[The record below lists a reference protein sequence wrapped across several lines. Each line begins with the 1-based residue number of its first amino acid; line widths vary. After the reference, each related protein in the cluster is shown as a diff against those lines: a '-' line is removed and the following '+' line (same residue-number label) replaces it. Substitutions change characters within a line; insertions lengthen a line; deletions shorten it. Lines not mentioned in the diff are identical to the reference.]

1 MGKSYWI
8 IEYLKVG
15 AAYGFTMY
23 VWPSV
28 VFREHLRSKGL
39 RYRFIFCTLMMPTIL
54 TTVISLLGIFK
65 VLWTPLL
72 AAAFYGCFI
81 VRLLQYHNPL
91 PGIRH
96 TLHLFQRK
104 TLTSKRLLL
113 NMLLKLRDGIK
124 RLVLMLWDGSKGHRL
139 EYGLLLIALIYGTLY
154 FSYGPVTIH
163 TFAASDQYVHNS
175 WAYSLSKGKIYP
187 RGIYPIGMHCMLY
200 VFSSFF
206 GIKLFNTNLFASA
219 VHAHAVLLSAYLMLK
234 EFYSFRYTAMFGLFI
249 FLTVGIPTQTGAMAM
264 SRLTMTLPQEYA
276 FTAVFLSACALLRY
290 MKRRAG
296 APDGAEGG
304 IRAVDRVRTEATS
317 DRADAGIQTVAA
329 SGLADAAIRTKA
341 RFFLRSV
348 LADEDLRV
356 FILAVS
362 LTIMIHYYATIMAF
376 FLCVAVFISY
386 IPFNLRWEKL
396 LKLSTAVLL
405 ALLLSTAPTGIALMK
420 GYKFQGSIAWALSIT
435 KGGKN
440 AADETDEA
448 AAADGD
454 ATAAENGVTAGDGGI
469 TADGDATNNGGVTY
483 DGSAAGD
490 GFATAT
496 DNGAAAGD
504 SDAAADVF
512 ATAAGNSANQGSLP
526 SRKSLLTRTI
536 DAAIEAPSRIKEAVK
551 AFDQDTFQDQYR
563 GSRGI
568 WMRNICVAEI
578 AVSLTLGLVLLIVR
592 LLSGLL
598 RPGTGSGGS
607 QSGGP
612 SHGDA
617 FAIGSLRPD
626 SFTAYFCAA
635 AALLVFFA
643 AYSPLTIGLPRLIA
657 KDRLCA
663 LIELTAIMVY
673 CCLPDIV
680 FSAVAGNVPETL
692 ISITVP
698 VMCFG
703 IYAGMYF
710 SGFFHG
716 MPCNWLTRYPITAE
730 LTERVINNVPKNKFT
745 IVSPTEELYQLINY
759 GYHEELIDFVLNSS
773 NKTYTIPTPYIF
785 VFLEKKPLYYA
796 QIHFPDAPGWLGGDY
811 YPRLF
816 GYSSGECSIQP
827 GYRHGEASAAIAAK
841 ELPQVE
847 LRSDYTMLPQLRE
860 ILESRALTWY
870 EAFRNA
876 YPYDGDVIYE
886 DDYLICYCIKQ
897 NEFSLF
903 TLGVLD

>member
-28 VFREHLRSKGL
+28 VFREHLSSKGL

-65 VLWTPLL
+65 ILWTPLL
-72 AAAFYGCFI
+72 VAAFYSCFI

-290 MKRRAG
+290 MKRRTG
-296 APDGAEGG
+296 ASDGAEGG
-304 IRAVDRVRTEATS
+304 
-317 DRADAGIQTVAA
+317 
-329 SGLADAAIRTKA
+329 IRTKA

-348 LADEDLRV
+348 LVDEDLRV

-448 AAADGD
+448 AAVDGD
-454 ATAAENGVTAGDGGI
+454 ATAAENDVTAGDGGI
-469 TADGDATNNGGVTY
+469 TADGAATNNT
-483 DGSAAGD
+483 
-490 GFATAT
+490 
-496 DNGAAAGD
+496 
-504 SDAAADVF
+504 
-512 ATAAGNSANQGSLP
+512 NQGSLS

-551 AFDQDTFQDQYR
+551 AFDQDTFQDQYS

-607 QSGGP
+607 RGGGR
-612 SHGDA
+612 SHGGA
-617 FAIGSLRPD
+617 FAIGGLRPD

-680 FSAVAGNVPETL
+680 CSAVAGNIPETF
-692 ISITVP
+692 ISIAVP
-698 VMCFG
+698 VMCTG

>member
-1 MGKSYWI
+1 LGKSYWI

-304 IRAVDRVRTEATS
+304 IRAADRVRTEATS
-317 DRADAGIQTVAA
+317 DRADAGIQTVTA

-448 AAADGD
+448 AAVDGD
-454 ATAAENGVTAGDGGI
+454 ATAAENDAATYYGTAAG
-469 TADGDATNNGGVTY
+469 DGDATNNT
-483 DGSAAGD
+483 
-490 GFATAT
+490 
-496 DNGAAAGD
+496 
-504 SDAAADVF
+504 
-512 ATAAGNSANQGSLP
+512 NQGSLS
-526 SRKSLLTRTI
+526 SRKSLLTRAI

-551 AFDQDTFQDQYR
+551 AFDKDTFQDQYS

-607 QSGGP
+607 RGDGR
-612 SHGDA
+612 SHGGA

-680 FSAVAGNVPETL
+680 FSAVAGNIPETL

-876 YPYDGDVIYE
+876 YPYDGNVIYE